1 MDKTFK
7 VEKKSFELS
16 KNDLLSRVI
25 AVLKPEGTNAE
36 VSTKVADLELVYM
49 LDLTDLDCGKAPVTE
64 ALVEMLFEQFD
75 FEQFD
80 FEQFDFTAKML
91 LRAIAF
97 WNMKAKNFEIVPLD
111 EMVLKVFGISDSS
124 TETIGAYVLYSED
137 IDTPALLLDKEID
150 HRIREIKQFKGG
162 YYVIPSSTHEVIIVP
177 NSIDVEYLSDALCE
191 INGNRE
197 VMDEEDI
204 LSNHI
209 YTAKDGRLE
218 IVI

>member
-80 FEQFDFTAKML
+80 FTAKML
-91 LRAIAF
+91 LRAIAL

>member
-64 ALVEMLFEQFD
+64 AFVEML

-97 WNMKAKNFEIVPLD
+97 RNMKAKNFEIVPLD

>member
-64 ALVEMLFEQFD
+64 AFVEML

>member
-1 MDKTFK
+1 MDKMFK

-49 LDLTDLDCGKAPVTE
+49 LDLTDLDCGMAPVTKT
-64 ALVEMLFEQFD
+64 LVEMLFEQFD
-75 FEQFD
+75 F
-80 FEQFDFTAKML
+80 TAKIL

-97 WNMKAKNFEIVPLD
+97 RNMKSKNFEIVPLE
-111 EMVLKVFGISDSS
+111 EMILKVFGISDSS

-137 IDTPALLLDKEID
+137 IDTPALLLDKIID
-150 HRIREIKQFKGG
+150 HRIRLIKRFKDG

-177 NSIDVEYLSDALCE
+177 NSIDVEYLSDALC
-191 INGNRE
+191 GRRPGGK
-197 VMDEEDI
+197 DE
-204 LSNHI
+204 S
-209 YTAKDGRLE
+209 RSR
-218 IVI
+218 

>member
-49 LDLTDLDCGKAPVTE
+49 PDLTDLDCGKAPVTE
-64 ALVEMLFEQFD
+64 ALVEML

-209 YTAKDGRLE
+209 YTVKDGRLE

>member
-80 FEQFDFTAKML
+80 FTAKML

-97 WNMKAKNFEIVPLD
+97 RNMKAKNFEIVPLD

-124 TETIGAYVLYSED
+124 TETISAYVLYSKY

-150 HRIREIKQFKGG
+150 HRIRGIKQFKDG

-209 YTAKDGRLE
+209 YTAKDGQLE

>member
-25 AVLKPEGTNAE
+25 AVLKPEGTDAE

-49 LDLTDLDCGKAPVTE
+49 LDLTDLDCWLAPVTE

-75 FEQFD
+75 F
-80 FEQFDFTAKML
+80 TAKNL

-97 WNMKAKNFEIVPLD
+97 RNMKSKNFEIVPLE
-111 EMVLKVFGISDSS
+111 EMILKVFGISDSS
-124 TETIGAYVLYSED
+124 TETMGAYVLYSED
-137 IDTPALLLDKEID
+137 IDTPALLLDKIID
-150 HRIREIKQFKGG
+150 RRIRLIKQFKDG

-177 NSIDVEYLSDALCE
+177 NSIDVGGLSDAVCE

-209 YTAKDGRLE
+209 YTVKDGRLE

>member
-64 ALVEMLFEQFD
+64 ALVEML

-209 YTAKDGRLE
+209 YTVKDGRLE

>member
-16 KNDLLSRVI
+16 KKDLLSRVI

-49 LDLTDLDCGKAPVTE
+49 LDLTDLDCGMARVTKT
-64 ALVEMLFEQFD
+64 LVEMLFEQFD
-75 FEQFD
+75 F
-80 FEQFDFTAKML
+80 TAKIL
-91 LRAIAF
+91 LRDIAF
-97 WNMKAKNFEIVPLD
+97 RNMKAKNFEIIPLE
-111 EMVLKVFGISDSS
+111 EMILKVFGISDSS
-124 TETIGAYVLYSED
+124 TETISAYVLYSKD

-150 HRIREIKQFKGG
+150 HRIRGFKQFKDG

-177 NSIDVEYLSDALCE
+177 NSTDIEGLSEAVCE

-197 VMDEEDI
+197 VMDEKDV

-209 YTAKDGRLE
+209 YTVKDGRLE

>member
-49 LDLTDLDCGKAPVTE
+49 LDLTDLDCGMAPVTE
-64 ALVEMLFEQFD
+64 ALVEMLFEQC
-75 FEQFD
+75 
-80 FEQFDFTAKML
+80 DFTAKML

-97 WNMKAKNFEIVPLD
+97 QNMKAKNFEIVPLE
-111 EMVLKVFGISDSS
+111 EMILKVFGISDSS
-124 TETIGAYVLYSED
+124 AENLNGVYILYSKD

-150 HRIREIKQFKGG
+150 HRIRGIKQFKDG

-177 NSIDVEYLSDALCE
+177 NSIDVGGLSEAVCE

-197 VMDEEDI
+197 VMDEKDV

-209 YTAKDGRLE
+209 YTVKDGRLE

>member
-64 ALVEMLFEQFD
+64 ALVKMLFEQFD

-80 FEQFDFTAKML
+80 STAKML
-91 LRAIAF
+91 LRAMAF
-97 WNMKAKNFEIVPLD
+97 WNMKSKNFEIVPLE
-111 EMVLKVFGISDSS
+111 EMILKVFGISDSS

-137 IDTPALLLDKEID
+137 IDTPALLLDKIID
-150 HRIREIKQFKGG
+150 HRIRLIKRFKDG

-197 VMDEEDI
+197 VMDEKDV

-209 YTAKDGRLE
+209 YTVKDGRLE

>member
-1 MDKTFK
+1 MDKMFK

-16 KNDLLSRVI
+16 KKDLLSRVI

-64 ALVEMLFEQFD
+64 ALVEML

-191 INGNRE
+191 IDGNRE
-197 VMDEEDI
+197 VMDEKDV

-209 YTAKDGRLE
+209 YTVKDGRLE

>member
-64 ALVEMLFEQFD
+64 ALVKMLFEQFD

-80 FEQFDFTAKML
+80 STAKML

-197 VMDEEDI
+197 VMDEKDV

-209 YTAKDGRLE
+209 YTVKDGRLE

>member
-1 MDKTFK
+1 MDKMFK

-16 KNDLLSRVI
+16 KKDLLSRVI

-49 LDLTDLDCGKAPVTE
+49 LDLTDLDCGMAPLTE
-64 ALVEMLFEQFD
+64 ALVEMIFEQC
-75 FEQFD
+75 
-80 FEQFDFTAKML
+80 DFTAKML

-97 WNMKAKNFEIVPLD
+97 RNMKAKNFEIIPLE
-111 EMVLKVFGISDSS
+111 EMILKVFGISDSS
-124 TETIGAYVLYSED
+124 AENLNGVYILYSKD

-150 HRIREIKQFKGG
+150 HRIRGIKQFKDG
-162 YYVIPSSTHEVIIVP
+162 YYVIPSSTHEVIIVS
-177 NSIDVEYLSDALCE
+177 NSIDVGGLSEAVCE

-197 VMDEEDI
+197 VMDEKDV

-209 YTAKDGRLE
+209 YTVKDGLLE

>member
-64 ALVEMLFEQFD
+64 AFVEML

-97 WNMKAKNFEIVPLD
+97 RNMKAKNFEIVPFD

>member
-16 KNDLLSRVI
+16 KKDLLSRVI

-80 FEQFDFTAKML
+80 FTAKML

-97 WNMKAKNFEIVPLD
+97 RNMKAKNFEIVPLD
-111 EMVLKVFGISDSS
+111 EMVLKVFGISDFS
-124 TETIGAYVLYSED
+124 TETISAYVLYSKY

-150 HRIREIKQFKGG
+150 HRIRGIKQFKDG

-177 NSIDVEYLSDALCE
+177 NSIDVGGLSEAVCE

-197 VMDEEDI
+197 VMDEKDV

-209 YTAKDGRLE
+209 YTVKDGRLE

>member
-49 LDLTDLDCGKAPVTE
+49 LDLTDLDCGMASVTKT
-64 ALVEMLFEQFD
+64 LVEMLFEQFD
-75 FEQFD
+75 F
-80 FEQFDFTAKML
+80 TAKIL
-91 LRAIAF
+91 LRDIAF
-97 WNMKAKNFEIVPLD
+97 RNMKSKNFEIVPLE
-111 EMVLKVFGISDSS
+111 EMILKVFGISDSS
-124 TETIGAYVLYSED
+124 TEMIGAYVLYSED
-137 IDTPALLLDKEID
+137 IDTPALLLDKIID
-150 HRIREIKQFKGG
+150 HRIRLIKQFKNG

-177 NSIDVEYLSDALCE
+177 NSIDVGGLSDAVCE

-209 YTAKDGRLE
+209 YTVKDGRLE

>member
-80 FEQFDFTAKML
+80 FTAKML
-91 LRAIAF
+91 LRSIAF

>member
-1 MDKTFK
+1 MDKMFK

-16 KNDLLSRVI
+16 KKDLLSRVI

-75 FEQFD
+75 F
-80 FEQFDFTAKML
+80 TAKML

-97 WNMKAKNFEIVPLD
+97 RNMKAKNFEIVPLD

-137 IDTPALLLDKEID
+137 IDTPVLLLDKEID
-150 HRIREIKQFKGG
+150 HRIREIKQFEGG

>member
-64 ALVEMLFEQFD
+64 AFVEML

-97 WNMKAKNFEIVPLD
+97 RNMKAKNFEIVPLD

-191 INGNRE
+191 IN
-197 VMDEEDI
+197 
-204 LSNHI
+204 
-209 YTAKDGRLE
+209 
-218 IVI
+218 

>member
-64 ALVEMLFEQFD
+64 ALVKMLFEQFD

-80 FEQFDFTAKML
+80 STAKML
-91 LRAIAF
+91 LRAMAF

-197 VMDEEDI
+197 VMDEKDV

-209 YTAKDGRLE
+209 YTVKDGRLE

>member
-16 KNDLLSRVI
+16 KKDLLSRVI

-80 FEQFDFTAKML
+80 FTAKML

-97 WNMKAKNFEIVPLD
+97 RNMKAKNFEIVPLD

-124 TETIGAYVLYSED
+124 TETISAYVLYSKY

-150 HRIREIKQFKGG
+150 HRIRGIKQFKDG

-177 NSIDVEYLSDALCE
+177 NSIDVGGLSEAVCE

-197 VMDEEDI
+197 VMDEKDV

-209 YTAKDGRLE
+209 YTVKDGRLE

>member
-64 ALVEMLFEQFD
+64 ALVEML

>member
-1 MDKTFK
+1 MDKMFK
-7 VEKKSFELS
+7 VEKKSFELL
-16 KNDLLSRVI
+16 KKDLLSRVI
-25 AVLKPEGTNAE
+25 AVLKSEGTNAE

-49 LDLTDLDCGKAPVTE
+49 LDLTDLDCGKVPVTE
-64 ALVEMLFEQFD
+64 TLVEMLFEQC
-75 FEQFD
+75 
-80 FEQFDFTAKML
+80 DFTAKML

-97 WNMKAKNFEIVPLD
+97 RNMKAKNLEIIPLE
-111 EMVLKVFGISDSS
+111 EMILKVFGISDSS
-124 TETIGAYVLYSED
+124 TETISAYVLYSKD

-150 HRIREIKQFKGG
+150 HRIRGFKQFKDG

-177 NSIDVEYLSDALCE
+177 NDIDTGVLSEAVCE

-197 VMDEEDI
+197 VMDEKDV

-209 YTAKDGRLE
+209 YTVKDGLLE

>member
-80 FEQFDFTAKML
+80 FTAKML

-97 WNMKAKNFEIVPLD
+97 RNMKAKNFEIVPLD

>member
-64 ALVEMLFEQFD
+64 ALVKML

-197 VMDEEDI
+197 VMDEKDV

-209 YTAKDGRLE
+209 YTVKDGRLE

>member
-1 MDKTFK
+1 MDKMFK

-49 LDLTDLDCGKAPVTE
+49 LDLTDLDCGMAPVTKT
-64 ALVEMLFEQFD
+64 LVEMLFEQFD
-75 FEQFD
+75 F
-80 FEQFDFTAKML
+80 TAKIL

-97 WNMKAKNFEIVPLD
+97 RNMKSKNFEIVPLE
-111 EMVLKVFGISDSS
+111 EMILKVFGISDSS

-137 IDTPALLLDKEID
+137 IDTPALLLDKIID
-150 HRIREIKQFKGG
+150 HRIRLIKRFKDG

-197 VMDEEDI
+197 VMDEKDV

-209 YTAKDGRLE
+209 YTVKDGRLE

>member
-64 ALVEMLFEQFD
+64 ALVKML

-197 VMDEEDI
+197 EMDEKDV

-209 YTAKDGRLE
+209 YTVKDGRLE

>member
-1 MDKTFK
+1 MDKMFK

-16 KNDLLSRVI
+16 KKDLLSRVI

-49 LDLTDLDCGKAPVTE
+49 LDLTDLDCGMAPVTE
-64 ALVEMLFEQFD
+64 ALVKMLLNT
-75 FEQFD
+75 

-97 WNMKAKNFEIVPLD
+97 RNMKAKNFEIIPLE
-111 EMVLKVFGISDSS
+111 EMILKVFGISDSS
-124 TETIGAYVLYSED
+124 AENLNGVYILYSKD

-150 HRIREIKQFKGG
+150 HRIRGIKQFKDG
-162 YYVIPSSTHEVIIVP
+162 YYVIPSSTHEVIIVS
-177 NSIDVEYLSDALCE
+177 NSIDVGGLSEAVCE

-209 YTAKDGRLE
+209 YTVKDGLLE